1 MLPMLNLSEI
11 ALTLLVH
18 QRAVCR
24 AEKGQGHHSWA
35 WGTGSQGP
43 QIHRLKRVSENF
55 LPSSIWQNIQVR
67 VSDSVR
73 LYSGSLP

>member
-1 MLPMLNLSEI
+1 MLNLSEI

-35 WGTGSQGP
+35 WGTEESGTTDTQTEACVQELPPKLYLAKYPSQG
-43 QIHRLKRVSENF
+43 E
-55 LPSSIWQNIQVR
+55 
-67 VSDSVR
+67 
-73 LYSGSLP
+73 